1 MCKYHV
7 LFIDVSIN
15 GPLCCFHLLVLVNSV
30 VMNLGV
36 EISYQD
42 SLVIVL
48 DIHTNQVVIVFN
60 FLRHLHFFFCQ
71 WLFLTGLIP
80 QFLCSRMLMSLNS
93 FVSHICTRV
102 CVALA
107 GPQEAASCT
116 SPLAMTAEAPDWS
129 L

>member
-1 MCKYHV
+1 MCKYCV

-48 DIHTNQVVIVFN
+48 GIHTNQVVIVFN

-80 QFLCSRMLMSLNS
+80 QFLCSRQLMSLNS

-102 CVALA
+102 CVYAHACVWHWLGHRRPPVALH
-107 GPQEAASCT
+107 P
-116 SPLAMTAEAPDWS
+116 
-129 L
+129 